1 MTVDD
6 YRIRFGWSRQHMA
19 AEAGI
24 DVNTLRNAISGKPVY
39 RAKVG
44 LITEAINRE
53 LVRRNEP
60 TIKYTDLAGIVF
72 AD

>member
-1 MTVDD
+1 
-6 YRIRFGWSRQHMA
+6 MA

-24 DVNTLRNAISGKPVY
+24 DVNTLRNAIAGKPVY

-44 LITEAINRE
+44 LIAEAINRE
-53 LVRRNEP
+53 LMRRSEP
-60 TIKYTDLAGIVF
+60 TIAYTDLGGITF